1 MSKPRKKKKSLRDRM
16 VKAAKERKAR
26 RPSFG
31 GQSPSELYEEALAAW
46 RAGDRHAALDAL
58 ERLHAEFP
66 GRRDVLTALS
76 RFTHE
81 LKQHDKEVEYCQ
93 KLVKLAPESPEAWYY
108 LGTAH
113 AENKQ
118 PALARR
124 AFQHAVK
131 HWPDHEYAEGG
142 RQDIRILE
150 ALIVDDVRHY
160 LTEPADHR
168 QWFAL
173 AEAHEQLTIDL
184 HAGRFEKVVVT
195 ATQLL
200 ARWPRFVPARNN
212 AAEAYCGLG
221 QLERSIEVGQETLQL
236 FPDNLYALGSL
247 MRYLTLDGRVDEA
260 RRLAESLSGMSTDR
274 MDHVLCAARAC
285 ALLGLNASLLDL
297 FGRAEPSMPDVAAQ
311 NRAVLYH
318 LAAVAE
324 SNLGRRDAAR
334 RRWETALRWSPSLQI
349 AADNLADHKEPMSQ
363 RHGAWPLE
371 LGEWITQP
379 VLERMRAV
387 AKSTKDKETCE
398 SRMVELF
405 QKRPSL
411 VQLLI
416 TALRHGGPEA
426 CEFVFGIA
434 RTLDQSPLIEP
445 LYEFATGQRGS
456 QKLRTE
462 ILSWLGSNS
471 LISATVHRMWIDGQ
485 WHEIKTFQNEIYDEP
500 TTPHSP
506 EVRDKGAEAF
516 YLIRSNPAEAERLLR
531 EALALEPDAPDLLN
545 NLAMALRMQGKR
557 EESLRILHDVQ
568 QRFPEYFFGQIALA
582 QELTDRGGH
591 DAVRDI
597 LAKLVQQP
605 RLHISEFAAIGACYV
620 RLAAAT
626 GDIREAQSW
635 LERIAEVYPDYS
647 ELPTLRKIT
656 ELARLKQVVER
667 RLG

>member
-1 MSKPRKKKKSLRDRM
+1 MSKPRKKKSLRDRM

-31 GQSPSELYEEALAAW
+31 IQSSSDPYQKALAEW
-46 RAGDRHAALDAL
+46 RAGDPHAALDAL
-58 ERLHAEFP
+58 ERLHAECP
-66 GRRDVLTALS
+66 GRRDVLTALT
-76 RFTHE
+76 RCTHE
-81 LKQHDKEVEYCQ
+81 LKQFDKEVEYCQ
-93 KLVKLAPESPEAWYY
+93 KLVKLAPESPESWYY

-131 HWPDHEYAEGG
+131 RWPDHEYAEGG
-142 RQDIRILE
+142 RQNIRVLE

-160 LTEPADHR
+160 LTEPADH
-168 QWFAL
+168 QEWFAL
-173 AEAHEQLTIDL
+173 AEAHERLAIAL
-184 HAGRFEKVVVT
+184 HAGRFEKVVET
-195 ATQLL
+195 ATRLL
-200 ARWPRFVPARNN
+200 ARWPRFIPARNN
-212 AAEAYCGLG
+212 AAEAYFGLG
-221 QLERSIEVGQETLQL
+221 QLERAIEVSRETVRLV
-236 FPDNLYALGSL
+236 PDNLYALASL
-247 MRYLTLDGRVDEA
+247 TRYLTLDGQVDEA

-285 ALLGLNASLLDL
+285 SLLGLNEALLDL
-297 FGRAEPSMPDVAAQ
+297 VGRAEPSMPDVAAQ
-311 NRAVLYH
+311 NRALLYH

-324 SNLGRRDAAR
+324 SNLGRRDVAR

-349 AADNLADHKEPMSQ
+349 AADNLADHKKPISE
-363 RHGAWPLE
+363 RHGAWPLVM
-371 LGEWITQP
+371 GEWITPP
-379 VLERMRAV
+379 VLERLRAV
-387 AKSTKDKETCE
+387 AKSTQDNETCRT
-398 SRMVELF
+398 RMVELF
-405 QKRPSL
+405 QERPSL

-426 CEFVFGIA
+426 SKFVFGIA

-456 QKLRTE
+456 QQLRTE
-462 ILSWLGSNS
+462 ILSWLGNNN
-471 LISATVHRMWIDGQ
+471 LISATVHRMWLDGQ

-506 EVRDKGAEAF
+506 EVVDKGAEAF

-557 EESLRILHDVQ
+557 EEAMRILHDVQ
-568 QRFPEYFFGQIALA
+568 QRFPDYFFGQIALA
-582 QELTDRGGH
+582 QELTDSGDH
-591 DAVRDI
+591 AAARDI
-597 LAKLVQQP
+597 LAKLMQQP

-620 RLAAAT
+620 RLAAAA

-656 ELARLKQVVER
+656 QLAKLKQAVER
-667 RLG
+667 RFT